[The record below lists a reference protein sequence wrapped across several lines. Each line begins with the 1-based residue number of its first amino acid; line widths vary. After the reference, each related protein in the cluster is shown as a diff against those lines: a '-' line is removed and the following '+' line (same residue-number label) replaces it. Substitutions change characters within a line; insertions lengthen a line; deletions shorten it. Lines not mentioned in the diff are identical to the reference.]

1 MSRQASGLRAWVLQR
16 ISAAY
21 LALFTIYMVL
31 HFAFNPPQNHLEW
44 KGWVADPVVA
54 FALSLFFALLLI
66 HAWVGIRDVLIDY
79 VKPIMVRVSLLT
91 LFGLGFLGCGL
102 WAAKVVFL
110 AAMPS

>member
-21 LALFTIYMVL
+21 IGLYIIYATG
-31 HFAFNPPQNHLEW
+31 HFIINPPQSHADW
-44 KGWVADPVVA
+44 KAWVADPLVA
-54 FALSLFFALLLI
+54 FALSLFFALLLV

-79 VKPIMVRVSLLT
+79 VKPIMARVALLT

-102 WAAKVVFL
+102 WAAKVIFL